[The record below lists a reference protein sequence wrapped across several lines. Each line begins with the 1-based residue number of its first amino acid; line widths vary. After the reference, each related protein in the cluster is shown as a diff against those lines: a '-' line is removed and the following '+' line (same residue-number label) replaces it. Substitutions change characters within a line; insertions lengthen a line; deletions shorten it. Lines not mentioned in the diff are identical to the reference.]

1 MKDFEIDSQSVFR
14 KIYTFTRK
22 WRENL
27 EALIVVLLMIAIVL
41 LLAVIFLILRAS
53 GNSNSDEIAAGFYK
67 KINSENSRI
76 REMIMQ
82 QQKIQGDFSLELSS
96 ALKDSLHS
104 MGMELLKN
112 NSEAQSKMQDT
123 MIQTLKEIQNANDKR
138 LYDIQ
143 NNVNEKLD
151 KSLNERLDSSF
162 KQIGDQ
168 LLTLYK
174 SLGELQALSS
184 GVADLQ
190 KTLSN
195 VKTRGIF
202 GEFQLRNILMDIM
215 DSSQYE
221 ENVATKKK
229 SSDRVEFAIKIP
241 DKEDANGFIYLPVD
255 SKFPADIYNK
265 IVDASNNAD
274 SNGMKQSIKELEQR
288 IKTEA
293 RTIRDKYIDPPNT
306 TDFAIMFLPTEGLYA
321 EAIRI
326 AGLME
331 WCQNECKI
339 VLSGPTTLVAL
350 LNSLS
355 IGFRYLTVN
364 KNSKEILKT
373 LSAVKAQYQKFNQL
387 IVKTQKKLQEA
398 QSATDD
404 LQSRNDMIQKKLSK
418 VEMMDESDSSGVLG
432 ILEETAD

>member
-274 SNGMKQSIKELEQR
+274 SNGLKQSIKELEQR

>member
-1 MKDFEIDSQSVFR
+1 MEV
-14 KIYTFTRK
+14 
-22 WRENL
+22 
-27 EALIVVLLMIAIVL
+27 LIVV
-41 LLAVIFLILRAS
+41 FLIILLYLCIKIS
-53 GNSNSDEIAAGFYK
+53 KQSSSSNITKEIYE
-67 KINSENSRI
+67 KIQPENQMI
-76 REMIMQ
+76 REIIMQ
-82 QQKIQGDFSLELSS
+82 QQKIQSESVLDLSS

-104 MGMELLKN
+104 MGMEMLKS
-112 NSEAQSKMQDT
+112 NSDAQSRMQET
-123 MIQTLKEIQNANDKR
+123 IIQALKEIQNANDKR
-138 LYDIQ
+138 LNDIQ
-143 NNVNEKLD
+143 RNVNEKLD

-168 LLTLYK
+168 LSTLYK
-174 SLGELQALSS
+174 SLGELQSLST
-184 GVADLQ
+184 GVSDLQ

-202 GEFQLRNILMDIM
+202 GEFQLKKILMDIM

-221 ENVATKKK
+221 ENIATKAK

-241 DKEDANGFIYLPVD
+241 DKEDKNGFIYLPID
-255 SKFPADIYNK
+255 SKFPAEIYNK

-274 SNGMKQSIKELEQR
+274 SDSLKQATKELEQR

-321 EAIRI
+321 EVIRI
-326 AGLME
+326 VGLTE

-339 VLSGPTTLVAL
+339 VISGPTTLVAL

-373 LSAVKAQYQKFNQL
+373 LSAVKAQYEKFGQL
-387 IVKTQKKLQEA
+387 ISKTQKKLQEA
-398 QSATDD
+398 QSVTDD
-404 LQSRNDMIQKKLSK
+404 LQSRNEMIQKKLSK
-418 VEMMDESDSSGVLG
+418 VEIMDEEDSSKVLG
-432 ILEETAD
+432 ITEDWR

>member
-1 MKDFEIDSQSVFR
+1 M
-14 KIYTFTRK
+14 
-22 WRENL
+22 
-27 EALIVVLLMIAIVL
+27 EALTVGLLMIAIVL

-67 KINSENSRI
+67 KINSENARI

-418 VEMMDESDSSGVLG
+418 VEMMDESDSLGVLG

>member
-418 VEMMDESDSSGVLG
+418 VEMMDESDSLGVLG

>member
-1 MKDFEIDSQSVFR
+1 ME
-14 KIYTFTRK
+14 
-22 WRENL
+22 ENM
-27 EALIVVLLMIAIVL
+27 EALTVGLLMIAIVL

-53 GNSNSDEIAAGFYK
+53 GNSDSDEIAAGFYK
-67 KINSENSRI
+67 KINSENARI

-418 VEMMDESDSSGVLG
+418 VEMMDESDSLGVLG

>member
-274 SNGMKQSIKELEQR
+274 SNGLKQSIKELEQR

-293 RTIRDKYIDPPNT
+293 RTIRDKYIAPPNT

>member
-1 MKDFEIDSQSVFR
+1 M
-14 KIYTFTRK
+14 
-22 WRENL
+22 

>member
-1 MKDFEIDSQSVFR
+1 MEI
-14 KIYTFTRK
+14 
-22 WRENL
+22 
-27 EALIVVLLMIAIVL
+27 LITVLLMA
-41 LLAVIFLILRAS
+41 AVALLILVVFLVSRVS
-53 GNSNSDEIAAGFYK
+53 RQFHSNGIVKELYE
-67 KINSENSRI
+67 KIQSENQVL
-76 REMIMQ
+76 REIMMQ
-82 QQKIQGDFSLELSS
+82 QQKIQSESSLGLSA
-96 ALKDSLHS
+96 ALKDSLHK

-112 NSEAQSKMQDT
+112 NADAQSRMQET
-123 MIQTLKEIQNANDKR
+123 IIQALKEIQNANDRR
-138 LYDIQ
+138 LNDMQ
-143 NNVNEKLD
+143 RNVNEKLD

-168 LLTLYK
+168 LSTLYK
-174 SLGELQALSS
+174 SLGELQSLSS
-184 GVADLQ
+184 GVSDLQ

-202 GEFQLRNILMDIM
+202 GEFQLKNILMDIM

-221 ENVATKKK
+221 ENIATKKK

-241 DKEDANGFIYLPVD
+241 DKEDTNGFIYLPID

-265 IVDASNNAD
+265 IVDSSNSAD
-274 SNGMKQSIKELEQR
+274 SDGLKQAAKELEQR

-293 RTIRDKYIDPPNT
+293 RTIRDKYIDPPGT

-321 EAIRI
+321 EVIRI
-326 AGLME
+326 AGLTE

-339 VLSGPTTLVAL
+339 VISGPTTLVAL

-373 LSAVKAQYQKFNQL
+373 LSAVKAQYEKFGQL
-387 IVKTQKKLQEA
+387 ISKTQKKLQEA
-398 QSATDD
+398 QSAADD
-404 LQSRNDMIQKKLSK
+404 LQNRNEMIQKKLSK
-418 VEMMDESDSSGVLG
+418 VEIMDESDSSKVLG
-432 ILEETAD
+432 ILEESED

>member
-1 MKDFEIDSQSVFR
+1 MEV
-14 KIYTFTRK
+14 
-22 WRENL
+22 
-27 EALIVVLLMIAIVL
+27 LIVFLLIIVVSL
-41 LLAVIFLILRAS
+41 LTLTIFLILRVLKQS
-53 GNSNSDEIAAGFYK
+53 KLNGIAQELYE
-67 KINSENSRI
+67 KIQPENQMI
-76 REMIMQ
+76 REIIMQ
-82 QQKIQGDFSLELSS
+82 QQKIQNESSLGLSS
-96 ALKDSLHS
+96 VLKDSLYN
-104 MGMELLKN
+104 MEVKLLKN
-112 NSEAQSKMQDT
+112 NSDAQSKMQDT
-123 MIQTLKEIQNANDKR
+123 IIKALREIQNANDKK
-138 LYDIQ
+138 LNDIQ

-151 KSLNERLDSSF
+151 RSLNERLDSSF
-162 KQIGDQ
+162 KQIGNQ
-168 LLTLYK
+168 LSTLYK
-174 SLGELQALSS
+174 SLGELQSLSS

-221 ENVATKKK
+221 ENVITKKK

-241 DKEDANGFIYLPVD
+241 DKEDTNGFIYLPID

-265 IVDASNNAD
+265 IVDTSNNAD
-274 SNGMKQSIKELEQR
+274 SNGLKQSIKELEQR

-306 TDFAIMFLPTEGLYA
+306 TDFAVMFLPTEGLYA
-321 EAIRI
+321 EVIRI
-326 AGLME
+326 AGLTE

-339 VLSGPTTLVAL
+339 VISGPTTLVAL

-373 LSAVKAQYQKFNQL
+373 LSAVKAQYQKFGQL
-387 IVKTQKKLQEA
+387 ISKTQKKLQEA

-404 LQSRNDMIQKKLSK
+404 LQSRNEMIQKKLSK
-418 VEMMDESDSSGVLG
+418 VEIMDEADSSK
-432 ILEETAD
+432 ILEIFEETMD

>member
-1 MKDFEIDSQSVFR
+1 MEIVTVF
-14 KIYTFTRK
+14 
-22 WRENL
+22 
-27 EALIVVLLMIAIVL
+27 LLVIAVL
-41 LLAVIFLILRAS
+41 LLVMVVFLVLKTS
-53 GNSNSDEIAAGFYK
+53 KKSDSTRIIQEIYE
-67 KINSENSRI
+67 KIQPENQMI
-76 REMIMQ
+76 REIIMQ
-82 QQKIQGDFSLELSS
+82 QQKIQSESTLDLSS
-96 ALKDSLHS
+96 ALKDSLHN

-112 NSEAQSKMQDT
+112 NSDAQSRMQET
-123 MIQTLKEIQNANDKR
+123 IIQALKEIQNANDRR
-138 LYDIQ
+138 LNDIQ
-143 NNVNEKLD
+143 RNVNEKLD

-168 LLTLYK
+168 LSTLYK
-174 SLGELQALSS
+174 SLGELQSLSS
-184 GVADLQ
+184 GVSDLK

-202 GEFQLRNILMDIM
+202 GEFQLKNILMDIM

-221 ENVATKKK
+221 ENIATRKK

-241 DKEDANGFIYLPVD
+241 DKEDTNGFIYLPID

-265 IVDASNNAD
+265 IVDASSNAD
-274 SNGMKQSIKELEQR
+274 SDGLKQATKELEQR

-321 EAIRI
+321 EVIRI
-326 AGLME
+326 AGLTE

-339 VLSGPTTLVAL
+339 VISGPTTLVAL

-373 LSAVKAQYQKFNQL
+373 LSAVKAQYEKFGQL
-387 IVKTQKKLQEA
+387 ISKTQKKLQEA

-404 LQSRNDMIQKKLSK
+404 LQNRNEMIQKRLSK
-418 VEMMDESDSSGVLG
+418 VEIMDEADSSKMLG
-432 ILEETAD
+432 ISEETLD

>member
-1 MKDFEIDSQSVFR
+1 MEILTVFLLV
-14 KIYTFTRK
+14 I
-22 WRENL
+22 
-27 EALIVVLLMIAIVL
+27 AVVLLAL
-41 LLAVIFLILRAS
+41 VIFLVLKTS
-53 GNSNSDEIAAGFYK
+53 KQSDSTRIIGELYE
-67 KINSENSRI
+67 KIRPENQMI
-76 REMIMQ
+76 REIIIQ
-82 QQKIQGDFSLELSS
+82 QQKIQNETSLGLSS
-96 ALKDSLHS
+96 SLKDSLHK

-112 NSEAQSKMQDT
+112 NSDAQNKMQET
-123 MIQTLKEIQNANDKR
+123 IIQALKEIQNANDRR
-138 LYDIQ
+138 LNDIQ
-143 NNVNEKLD
+143 HNVNEKLD

-168 LLTLYK
+168 LSTLYK
-174 SLGELQALSS
+174 SLGELQSLSS
-184 GVADLQ
+184 GVSDLQ

-202 GEFQLRNILMDIM
+202 GEFQLKNILMDIM
-215 DSSQYE
+215 DASQYE

-241 DKEDANGFIYLPVD
+241 DKEETNGFIYLPID

-265 IVDASNNAD
+265 IVDASNNAASD
-274 SNGMKQSIKELEQR
+274 ELKQAIKELEQR
-288 IKTEA
+288 IKAEA

-321 EAIRI
+321 EVIRI
-326 AGLME
+326 VGLTE

-364 KNSKEILKT
+364 KNSKEVLKT
-373 LSAVKAQYQKFNQL
+373 LSAVKAQYEKFGQL
-387 IVKTQKKLQEA
+387 ISKTQKKLQEA

-404 LQSRNDMIQKKLSK
+404 LQSRNEMIQKKLSK
-418 VEMMDESDSSGVLG
+418 VEIMDEADSSKMLG
-432 ILEETAD
+432 IVEDIEY

>member
-1 MKDFEIDSQSVFR
+1 M
-14 KIYTFTRK
+14 
-22 WRENL
+22 
-27 EALIVVLLMIAIVL
+27 EALTVGLLMIAIVL

-53 GNSNSDEIAAGFYK
+53 GNSDSDEIAAGFYK
-67 KINSENSRI
+67 KINSENARI

-293 RTIRDKYIDPPNT
+293 RTIRDKYIDPPHT

-418 VEMMDESDSSGVLG
+418 VEMMDESDSLGVLG
-432 ILEETAD
+432 ILGETAD